1 MALLRLFDPT
11 TQFQTKSGALNVA
24 GKLRVYVENT
34 DDLANIYG
42 DDGSRL
48 PQPLILDSNGRAR
61 GLFVNSGRSYRLEA
75 YDRNDSLLFTIRRLE
90 PNASGTVIL
99 EEGKVSVEEGKPA
112 GYLKDILVSESDM
125 VSLVPSGNQLAV
137 NFDLILPSDV
147 VRDSA
152 YTHID
157 AATANPLMDGTA
169 AVGVSVKYARED
181 HVHPSDTSRED
192 KANKTT
198 VVLGSSNSKY
208 PTDKAVAEFVNSS
221 IATNTANYISNNG
234 EPFTSVEQLEAYSG
248 TVTNNDYAFVTG
260 IDSEGNTYYD
270 RYKATVSGSTV
281 TWALEYRLNNSS
293 FTAAQWSAINSGITS
308 VLVAKIHD
316 HSNKDVLDG
325 ITPDK
330 VNSWDGKEDAFDI
343 LPTTKGGTGTNAA
356 SKSALTSSLIN
367 SLSTELSK
375 PVDADYYVSQY
386 QNGGTS
392 NTSFVRRPVSAL
404 WEYIKDKISSVLG
417 LTASAYSGKAATAG
431 TADKAVADKS
441 GNDIET
447 TYATKSETEEAISNS
462 VDQTY
467 SSTSTKA
474 QSGVAVN
481 EAFKTRETSGIDDSY
496 TYLGM
501 SRLGVTGPSAKKLYW
516 KLVSFKPIDEYWT
529 LQFEIDVCNGSKS
542 NRSYDTEIYETKR
555 LTIYGV
561 NKDSVRNATELRY
574 IPQTSNESRGYG
586 NNIYYEMDSSKI
598 VTVYI
603 YAKKTYKE
611 TQICRL
617 TSVRNLNGIDNIT
630 WHEAASYA
638 GTQPTNP
645 IKFKED
651 FPAIASKTSDIGSD
665 SVPVYVSKGKPV
677 SCNSSNLKAGK
688 DDDGNVIKNT
698 YQKKLT
704 FDTTPTAGSSNPV
717 TSDGIKTALNNY
729 VGIYKGDS
737 SNFHVKN
744 NEYYS
749 FICRTNISNWEKI
762 QADFFC
768 ANSDSSTVG
777 KFNIFATLSTTDTSL
792 HTPERVAEFGGIV
805 WDYNYKGYNTIKYRI
820 YVAKSGDN
828 FYFYAKRNSSN
839 DKSITAFRSCLL
851 YTTNPGL
858 TDNVSADL
866 DDATWQTLS
875 LVEMKNVYSSTT
887 QERLDS
893 HTNDT
898 TVHITDSERT
908 AWNAKASTSVATT
921 SANGLMSKT
930 DKSKLDGISIEANK
944 ADVSYANSKLTKTIN
959 GTSSDVFAASEIIT
973 DTNTFGNF
981 AAVTDVNVDGTIY
994 HTYWKIAPTSSNN
1007 VYGFAAH
1014 PTIGVLFRIQN
1025 NKGRYYASRYDINTT
1040 YIFDGT
1046 YDSSTNKAATVSS
1059 ITSRIATAKTE
1070 LTAAIDSEAS
1080 ARESADTT
1088 LQSNI
1093 DDVDAKGIV
1102 INEINGENVICFE

>member
-1 MALLRLFDPT
+1 MANTTGYGYLLGPAPQFFDANGKPLV
-11 TQFQTKSGALNVA
+11 G
-24 GKLRVYVENT
+24 GKLFVYIAGTTTTAVTYSDFYQTENT
-34 DDLANIYG
+34 SPVVLNDLGTCMLIVPSANLYKIV
-42 DDGSRL
+42 L
-48 PQPLILDSNGRAR
+48 
-61 GLFVNSGRSYRLEA
+61 
-75 YDRNDSLLFTIRRLE
+75 YDRKGNLLITRDNVRVSSEQQIIYSSDS
-90 PNASGTVIL
+90 TVDVTATTDTDTGIITYDL
-99 EEGKVSVEEGKPA
+99 SIKGEIERATEAEKG
-112 GYLKDILVSESDM
+112 
-125 VSLVPSGNQLAV
+125 LA
-137 NFDLILPSDV
+137 D
-147 VRDSA
+147 A
-152 YTHID
+152 ID
-157 AATANPLMDGTA
+157 AEKNRAESAEIALSKSISDETKRATEAEKGLADAIDAEKNRAESAEIALSKSIADKAGTASPLMDGKA
-169 AVGVSVKYARED
+169 SVGNSLKYARED

-192 KANKTT
+192 IANKTT
-198 VVLGSSNSKY
+198 VVIGTSDSKY
-208 PTDKAVAEFVNSS
+208 PTDKAVADFVNSS
-221 IATNTANYISNNG
+221 VATNTANYISNNG

-248 TVTNNDYAFVTG
+248 PVTNNDYAFVTG

-325 ITPDK
+325 ITSDK
-330 VNSWDGKEDAFDI
+330 VNSWDGKEDAFDV

-356 SKSALTSSLIN
+356 SKSALTSTLIN
-367 SLSTELSK
+367 SLSSETSTPK
-375 PVDADYYVSQY
+375 DNDYYVSQHEG
-386 QNGGTS
+386 GGTS
-392 NTSFVRRPVSAL
+392 NTTYVRRPVSAL
-404 WEYIKDKISSVLG
+404 WNYIKGKISSVLG
-417 LTASAYSGKAATAG
+417 LTESNYSGKAATAG

-467 SSTSTKA
+467 SPTSTKA
-474 QSGVAVN
+474 QSGVSVN
-481 EAFKTRETSGIDDSY
+481 EAFKTRETSISGDSY

-501 SRLGVTGPSAKKLYW
+501 NKSSTPGTEKLYW
-516 KLVSFKPIDEYWT
+516 KLVSFKPVSNYWS
-529 LQFEIDVCNGSKS
+529 LQFEMDVSNGRKS
-542 NRSYDTEIYETKR
+542 QMSFDSNIYETKR
-555 LTIYGV
+555 LTIFGGRV
-561 NKDSVRNATELRY
+561 NSVDNAIELRY
-574 IPQTSNESRGYG
+574 VSQVYGNSRGYG
-586 NNIYYEMDSSKI
+586 NNIYYEMDASNL
-598 VTVYI
+598 VTVYV
-603 YAKKTYKE
+603 YALNSANSC
-611 TQICRL
+611 QICRL
-617 TSVRNLNGIDNIT
+617 TSVINLNGISNIT
-630 WHEAASYA
+630 WHTPVNDA

-645 IKFKED
+645 IKFKEA
-651 FPAIASKTSDIGSD
+651 FPAIASTTSDIGSD
-665 SVPVYVSKGKPV
+665 SVPVYVNKGKPV
-677 SCNSSNLKAGK
+677 VCNSSNLKAGK

-704 FDTTPTAGSSNPV
+704 FDTTPTAGSTNPV

-792 HTPERVAEFGGIV
+792 HTPKRVAEFGGIV
-805 WDYNYKGYNTIKYRI
+805 WDYNYKGYNAIKYRI

-893 HTNDT
+893 HKNDT
-898 TVHITDSERT
+898 TVHITADERKK
-908 AWNAKASTSVATT
+908 WNAKQ
-921 SANGLMSKT
+921 SA
-930 DKSKLDGISIEANK
+930 LDF
-944 ADVSYANSKLTKTIN
+944 D
-959 GTSSDVFAASEIIT
+959 
-973 DTNTFGNF
+973 DT
-981 AAVTDVNVDGTIY
+981 
-994 HTYWKIAPTSSNN
+994 PTS
-1007 VYGFAAH
+1007 G
-1014 PTIGVLFRIQN
+1014 
-1025 NKGRYYASRYDINTT
+1025 
-1040 YIFDGT
+1040 
-1046 YDSSTNKAATVSS
+1046 STNPV
-1059 ITSRIATAKTE
+1059 TSEGIKTALE
-1070 LTAAIDSEAS
+1070 V
-1080 ARESADTT
+1080 

-1093 DDVDAKGIV
+1093 DTVDSKGIV